1 MYELLDAAGATLC
14 DPLLIILLAVMMM
27 PSGGGSSYVFSGK
40 TDDVGF
46 LLLKA
51 RAAARKIPCAHRRS
65 AQGAQ
70 AFILNGG
77 PPISYAEF
85 FDLSARPDNIPEP
98 IWKDMSG
105 LLSSLVPLGV
115 ALRAFFVSSQRQLR
129 GGGAGGRRHSGR
141 WLTPALLPWFL
152 RPSSDWQIRIAR
164 GGSWMTCLFVTWRC
178 ASSARTS
185 RSPVIFVRAWQRR
198 LATSFGVSLRSRRIC
213 SIRLAPP
220 VPLVSAVALSS
231 GCWGFGS
238 CFCGA

>member
-51 RAAARKIPCAHRRS
+51 RAAARKLPCAHRRA

-85 FDLSARPDNIPEP
+85 FDLSACPDRGNHI
-98 IWKDMSG
+98 
-105 LLSSLVPLGV
+105 LLGH
-115 ALRAFFVSSQRQLR
+115 
-129 GGGAGGRRHSGR
+129 G
-141 WLTPALLPWFL
+141 
-152 RPSSDWQIRIAR
+152 
-164 GGSWMTCLFVTWRC
+164 
-178 ASSARTS
+178 
-185 RSPVIFVRAWQRR
+185 
-198 LATSFGVSLRSRRIC
+198 
-213 SIRLAPP
+213 
-220 VPLVSAVALSS
+220 
-231 GCWGFGS
+231 
-238 CFCGA
+238 

>member
-51 RAAARKIPCAHRRS
+51 RAAARKLPCAHRRS

-85 FDLSARPDNIPEP
+85 FDLPARPDNITEA
-98 IWKDMSG
+98 IWKDMSETAFDVIIG
-105 LLSSLVPLGV
+105 FIHDAKHQRLVMGCGRDGGKLLAKAAQGH
-115 ALRAFFVSSQRQLR
+115 RRQ
-129 GGGAGGRRHSGR
+129 
-141 WLTPALLPWFL
+141 
-152 RPSSDWQIRIAR
+152 Q
-164 GGSWMTCLFVTWRC
+164 
-178 ASSARTS
+178 ASADAD
-185 RSPVIFVRAWQRR
+185 AW
-198 LATSFGVSLRSRRIC
+198 
-213 SIRLAPP
+213 
-220 VPLVSAVALSS
+220 
-231 GCWGFGS
+231 W
-238 CFCGA
+238 